1 MSQLLRFCLVGT
13 LGFVIDAGGLQIL
26 VSKAGLNVYLGRIIS
41 FMAAASATW
50 FLNRRYTFNVKQPA
64 GYNEWARYLAVMIL
78 GALVNYGVFVIALVS
93 FSEVREQPWV
103 GVAVGG
109 IAGLSINFISSQ
121 RWAFR

>member
-1 MSQLLRFCLVGT
+1 MGT

-26 VSKAGLNVYLGRIIS
+26 VSKAGLNLYLGRIIS
-41 FMAAASATW
+41 FIAAASATW

-64 GYNEWARYLAVMIL
+64 GYNEWSRYLALMIL
-78 GALVNYGVFVIALVS
+78 GALVNYAVFVIVIVT
-93 FSEVREQPWV
+93 FSEVQQYPWL
-103 GVAVGG
+103 GVAAGS